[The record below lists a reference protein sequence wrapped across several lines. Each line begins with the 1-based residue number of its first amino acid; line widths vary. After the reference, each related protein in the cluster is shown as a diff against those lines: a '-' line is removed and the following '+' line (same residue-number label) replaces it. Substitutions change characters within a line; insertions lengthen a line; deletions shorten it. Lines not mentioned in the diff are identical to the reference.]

1 MEEVLDVYMRPYDP
15 DYPLICMD
23 EMPKQLLGDALPTAE
38 AEPGQLQRE
47 DYTYTRCGA
56 ADTFMFFEPLAGK
69 RHVEVFE
76 QRRRVEW
83 AEGMRIV
90 SDVIYP
96 QAKRIVVV
104 LDNLNTHKPASFYQ
118 AFEPEEAH
126 RLANRF
132 EFHHTPKHGSWLNMA
147 EIEFSALTRQ
157 CLNRR
162 IPDIETL
169 KREILAWEIERNSDF
184 VKVHWQF
191 TTSDARIKLRH
202 LYPRIHD

>member
-1 MEEVLDVYMRPYDP
+1 MEDVLDVYMRPYDP

-23 EMPKQLLGDALPTAE
+23 EMPKQLLGDHLVSIEP
-38 AEPGQLQRE
+38 EPGQLQRE
-47 DYTYTRCGA
+47 DYTYARCGA
-56 ADTFMFFEPLAGK
+56 ADTFMFCEPLAGK

-76 QRRRVEW
+76 QRRRLEW

-90 SDVIYP
+90 SDVLHP
-96 QAKRIVVV
+96 QAKKIVVV

-169 KREILAWEIERNSDF
+169 KREILAWEMERNSDV
-184 VKVHWQF
+184 VKVHWRF
-191 TTSDARIKLRH
+191 TTGDARLKLRH
-202 LYPRIHD
+202 LYPKIHD

>member
-1 MEEVLDVYMRPYDP
+1 MEDVLDVYMRPYNP
-15 DYPLICMD
+15 EYPLVCMD
-23 EMPKQLLGDALPTAE
+23 EMPKQLLGDMHDPVE
-38 AEPGQLQRE
+38 AEPGQPQRE
-47 DYTYTRCGA
+47 DFTYTRGGA
-56 ADTFMFFEPLAGK
+56 VDTFMFFEPLGGK

-90 SDVIYP
+90 SDVLYP
-96 QAKRIVVV
+96 QAKKIIVV

-118 AFEPEEAH
+118 AFAPEEAH

-147 EIEFSALTRQ
+147 EIELSALTRQ

-162 IPDIETL
+162 IPDTQTL
-169 KREILAWEIERNSDF
+169 KREIQAWEAERNSEL
-184 VKVHWQF
+184 VKAHWQF

>member
-1 MEEVLDVYMRPYDP
+1 MEDVLDVYMRPYDP

-23 EMPKQLLGDALPTAE
+23 EMPKQLLGDALVSVE

-90 SDVIYP
+90 SDILYP
-96 QAKRIVVV
+96 QAKKIVVV

-147 EIEFSALTRQ
+147 EIEFSALARQ

-162 IPDIETL
+162 IPDIATL
-169 KREILAWEIERNSDF
+169 QREIHAWEMERNSDL

-191 TTSDARIKLRH
+191 TTSDARIKLRY
-202 LYPRIHD
+202 LYPKNHD

>member
-1 MEEVLDVYMRPYDP
+1 MEDVLDVYMRPIDP

-23 EMPKQLLGDALPTAE
+23 EMPKQLLGDTHNSVE
-38 AEPGQLQRE
+38 AEPGQPQRE

-56 ADTFMFFEPLAGK
+56 VDTFMFFEPLAGK

-76 QRRRVEW
+76 HRRRVEW

-90 SDVIYP
+90 SDVLYP
-96 QAKRIVVV
+96 QAKKIIVV

-132 EFHHTPKHGSWLNMA
+132 EFHYTPKHGSWLNMA
-147 EIEFSALTRQ
+147 EIELSALTRQ

-162 IPDIETL
+162 IPDPKSL
-169 KREILAWEIERNSDF
+169 KREIQAWEVERNSDL

-191 TTSDARIKLRH
+191 TTSEARIKLRH